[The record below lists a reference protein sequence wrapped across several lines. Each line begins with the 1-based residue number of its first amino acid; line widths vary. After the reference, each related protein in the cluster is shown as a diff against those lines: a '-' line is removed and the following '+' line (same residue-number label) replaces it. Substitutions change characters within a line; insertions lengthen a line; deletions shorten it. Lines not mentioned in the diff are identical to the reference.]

1 MGKRRALAL
10 PHAIALGLLHG
21 PAELLPIS
29 SSAHTSLV
37 PWFAGWPYG
46 ELDPELRKSFEV
58 ALHAG
63 TAAAL
68 LLRPPSARPSLLPHP
83 LLARPSSNTGGDDPL
98 TVDPEIPSRSPLGP
112 KLTFLAGALTP
123 PAFAGYTLGGHIER
137 RLGTPTTIASGLLVG
152 SVAMGVVE
160 AYVYKGR
167 STRTLGWRDGLA
179 LGLAQSLAL
188 FPGVSRSG
196 ATLTAARARG
206 FTHLD
211 ADRLSWHTGL
221 PVIAGAAMLKGS
233 QLARAGIPRD
243 MRLPLA
249 AGAASALLS
258 TLAGATVLT
267 PKRRVRL
274 LPVCAAYRGI
284 LALLVIRR
292 MRDNTGQ
299 HAPTIKKIKRSHSPP
314 ARKGIL
320 RRSRLKS

>member
-10 PHAIALGLLHG
+10 PHAMALGLLHG

-37 PWFAGWPYG
+37 PWLADWPYG

-68 LLRPPSARPSLLPHP
+68 LVRPPSTRPSCHT
-83 LLARPSSNTGGDDPL
+83 SGGDPL
-98 TVDPEIPSRSPLGP
+98 TASPKVSSRARLGP
-112 KLTFLAGALTP
+112 KLAFFIGALTP
-123 PAFAGYTLGGHIER
+123 PAFTGYTLGGQIER
-137 RLGTPTTIASGLLVG
+137 RLGTPATIAGGLLTG

-160 AYVYKGR
+160 AYVHKA
-167 STRTLGWRDGLA
+167 SPTRAPGWSDGLA
-179 LGLAQSLAL
+179 LGFAQSLAL
-188 FPGVSRSG
+188 FPGISRSG

-211 ADRLSWHTGL
+211 ADRLSWSTGL
-221 PVIAGAAMLKGS
+221 PIITGAAMLKGS

-249 AGAASALLS
+249 VGATSALLS
-258 TLAGATVLT
+258 TLVSVTVLT
-267 PKRRVRL
+267 PRRRVGL

-292 MRDNTGQ
+292 MRDNTGK
-299 HAPTIKKIKRSHSPP
+299 HAPTIKR
-314 ARKGIL
+314 
-320 RRSRLKS
+320 